1 MEAGD
6 LAVIGADDLD
16 TQDYIFEKL
25 RPHTIRK
32 STPHCTGGEFYFDP
46 DGQYVICYYITQL
59 IFIEKAKK
67 FHWILR
73 TMKVKSSKC

>member
-46 DGQYVICYYITQL
+46 DGQYVPHDNTGLLDLKRLFGFRDATPTCKIIRL
-59 IFIEKAKK
+59 
-67 FHWILR
+67 
-73 TMKVKSSKC
+73 